1 MPPSVLGARAK
12 IRPAFGFR
20 GGPGCGPSTAA
31 FSCLFFPSTQQ
42 TPNRVR
48 ALRMDGD
55 RVLREGRNGCART
68 VLSIRQEFAEGLTN
82 DSPQCGHTPRHPAH
96 SHDPRIRPAIR
107 TTISSPTMSLQRLS
121 TRAPIRSLLR
131 VRVRGATKMLD
142 GFGISHTSK
151 RGLGMHP
158 PKFYV
163 RLTARGLRQTAP

>member
-1 MPPSVLGARAK
+1 MHELKLG
-12 IRPAFGFR
+12 PHLDSGEDQ
-20 GGPGCGPSTAA
+20 AA
-31 FSCLFFPSTQQ
+31 GLSLPLFLACFFPSTQQ

-82 DSPQCGHTPRHPAH
+82 DSPQCGRTPGHPPH

-151 RGLGMHP
+151 GGFGMHP
-158 PKFYV
+158 WKFYV
-163 RLTARGLRQTAP
+163 CLTARGLRQTAP